1 MPFDPWNTDD
11 GFPDDWF
18 QPPSSSAPG
27 TAQPTFG
34 ASPNPFNPLLTSAPP
49 SSFSPFGAQP
59 TFNPRQSPFNP
70 VFTNLLPP
78 SHPLSPYFGLSPDE
92 WVRAQ
97 ALVAPTFPDAFG
109 QFPRPSPLPPPP
121 PIATSALFGDLT
133 RRLLERT
140 APAPIGLFGNTA
152 WHPAEVGD
160 APSISGGGQ
169 FDSLANRQP
178 AALSSQANAPF
189 APPSDAFASQSFI
202 PPASLALS
210 TTPPTF
216 SAQPDPINPL
226 LATLALPPFDLF
238 SLYRSSPRSPLGAA
252 WLPPTFPDAF
262 GRTQPPLPTPPPGPL
277 PTGST
282 LGDSAWGFAEG
293 RGTTP
298 TFGGGPFASPTIQP
312 PPTSSLQASA
322 PSLASSY
329 RPAALPFKA
338 PDLIS
343 YPGDT
348 SLYSYLRSNLSYS
361 NSGALHQSQLRIN
374 ENPDA
379 VSDTSAESGDPNLIL
394 VGDDREGDPPDKF
407 RPIDPLTGLP
417 ERRLPDSQKPL
428 PTPPAPLEDGS
439 LPAPTA
445 KGAPTS
451 PTALGRSY
459 ELRKGSRQ
467 FTLRVPFRGKEITI
481 RLDYPPDED
490 GIVDLKDYN
499 WWKPGYIRPFLQKV
513 VANNFQEQIQKYQAA
528 HPDAKFKFSQ
538 QPPPWVVQAIEQV
551 GGTYIVDP

>member
-1 MPFDPWNTDD
+1 VAALLPSLSPREGHCGRPQGAPLSRASRPRTAVTANKHKPTNRDHPRLPVRGAFFHSQQVRPMPFDPWNTDD

-121 PIATSALFGDLT
+121 PIAASALFGDLT

-202 PPASLALS
+202 PPASLALRR
-210 TTPPTF
+210 
-216 SAQPDPINPL
+216 L
-226 LATLALPPFDLF
+226 
-238 SLYRSSPRSPLGAA
+238 RPRS
-252 WLPPTFPDAF
+252 
-262 GRTQPPLPTPPPGPL
+262 
-277 PTGST
+277 
-282 LGDSAWGFAEG
+282 
-293 RGTTP
+293 
-298 TFGGGPFASPTIQP
+298 
-312 PPTSSLQASA
+312 
-322 PSLASSY
+322 
-329 RPAALPFKA
+329 K
-338 PDLIS
+338 
-343 YPGDT
+343 
-348 SLYSYLRSNLSYS
+348 
-361 NSGALHQSQLRIN
+361 
-374 ENPDA
+374 
-379 VSDTSAESGDPNLIL
+379 
-394 VGDDREGDPPDKF
+394 
-407 RPIDPLTGLP
+407 
-417 ERRLPDSQKPL
+417 RRLPSADCQR
-428 PTPPAPLEDGS
+428 
-439 LPAPTA
+439 
-445 KGAPTS
+445 S
-451 PTALGRSY
+451 PDIPDCT
-459 ELRKGSRQ
+459 
-467 FTLRVPFRGKEITI
+467 RVARI
-481 RLDYPPDED
+481 
-490 GIVDLKDYN
+490 
-499 WWKPGYIRPFLQKV
+499 
-513 VANNFQEQIQKYQAA
+513 
-528 HPDAKFKFSQ
+528 
-538 QPPPWVVQAIEQV
+538 
-551 GGTYIVDP
+551 